1 MIEKIRYKITI
12 NGMDQTRRNAI
23 NNEQTIKKMYLTS
36 FPAQPN
42 DLNFK
47 EKSGIS
53 ETSNKLIKA
62 TRPARK

>member
-1 MIEKIRYKITI
+1 
-12 NGMDQTRRNAI
+12 MDQTRRNAI